1 MGPNKKIRGG
11 GALKRQIMSQIDD
24 IESNF
29 KELKH
34 EEEERNGVLNQNSN
48 TSKRSI
54 TIPRYVR
61 INTLVADRDEV
72 LQTIRKKNAKVYID
86 AHIPNLLVLDHTPE
100 SRALL
105 QELVVSQKVIL
116 QDKSSCFSAL
126 CLVHGFGDNNN
137 GSNNSKD
144 NGYHYLDACAA
155 PGNKTCHLAAL
166 VQAEKANDSR
176 SSIIYA
182 LDKSPD
188 RYKLLKRRMDELVPQ
203 RTVQC
208 HNFDFFDV
216 SLDHKK
222 KENRDEMR
230 KDNIDNKLFKR
241 IRAIMLDPSCSGSGM
256 TTNHTENSI
265 NRDPLFSNDRIKTLS
280 NFQFTALL
288 HAATDFPH
296 VDRIVYSTC
305 SLYVEE
311 NEGVVQRLLTSTDDW
326 ELCAPICLAGW
337 HRRGLVTEDKTGT
350 TTDDD
355 DDDDDD
361 DVVNSSSLSLTHE
374 QAKCL
379 IRVHPGE
386 DATNGF
392 FVACFQRKSAGNKNS
407 KLNKAGSKQFHF
419 QPPSENNIPE
429 GMELYDNQ
437 FHCEEEKDESVPVNK
452 KSNTKKSPTII
463 TPSNKSTAEASNKK
477 SSTKKMAAK
486 VPPSNKSTAGA
497 GNNKRKVNEISST
510 DDAGDAGDVRDVPT
524 KTSGISAKKRA
535 KKSEWKRKQRL
546 RKEDR
551 LKLKNKE

>member
-1 MGPNKKIRGG
+1 
-11 GALKRQIMSQIDD
+11 MSQIDD

-166 VQAEKANDSR
+166 VQAGKANDSR

-208 HNFDFFDV
+208 HNFDFFD
-216 SLDHKK
+216 
-222 KENRDEMR
+222 
-230 KDNIDNKLFKR
+230 DNIDNKLFKR

-337 HRRGLVTEDKTGT
+337 HRRGLVTED
-350 TTDDD
+350 
-355 DDDDDD
+355 
-361 DVVNSSSLSLTHE
+361 
-374 QAKCL
+374 QAECL

-407 KLNKAGSKQFHF
+407 KPNKAGSKQSHF

-452 KSNTKKSPTII
+452 KSNTKKSPTIV

-477 SSTKKMAAK
+477 SNIKKLPAR
-486 VPPSNKSTAGA
+486 VPPSKSTAGA
-497 GNNKRKVNEISST
+497 SNNKRKVNEISST
-510 DDAGDAGDVRDVPT
+510 DDAGDAGDVPT

>member
-48 TSKRSI
+48 TSKRSM

-61 INTLVADRDEV
+61 INTLVADREEV
-72 LQTIRKKNAKVYID
+72 LQTIRDKNAKVYID

-166 VQAEKANDSR
+166 VQAGKANDSR

-222 KENRDEMR
+222 KENRDETR

-326 ELCAPICLAGW
+326 ELCAPICLASW
-337 HRRGLVTEDKTGT
+337 HRRGLVTEDKTMTT

-355 DDDDDD
+355 DDDDDVD
-361 DVVNSSSLSLTHE
+361 SSSLSLTQD

-392 FVACFQRKSAGNKNS
+392 FVACFQRKTDANKNS
-407 KLNKAGSKQFHF
+407 KPNKAGSKQSHF
-419 QPPSENNIPE
+419 QSPSENNIPE

-437 FHCEEEKDESVPVNK
+437 FHCEEEESLPV
-452 KSNTKKSPTII
+452 SKKSPTKVP
-463 TPSNKSTAEASNKK
+463 PSNKSTAEASNKN
-477 SSTKKMAAK
+477 SNTKKSPTK
-486 VPPSNKSTAGA
+486 VPPSKPTAGA
-497 GNNKRKVNEISST
+497 TNSKRKVNEISSA
-510 DDAGDAGDVRDVPT
+510 DDAANDVPA

-551 LKLKNKE
+551 LKLKNKD